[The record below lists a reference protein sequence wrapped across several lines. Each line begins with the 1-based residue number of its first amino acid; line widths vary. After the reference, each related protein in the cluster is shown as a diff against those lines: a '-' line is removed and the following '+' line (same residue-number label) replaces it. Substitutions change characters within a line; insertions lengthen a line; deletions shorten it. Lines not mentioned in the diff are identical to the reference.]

1 MVHVIRIYHDAGQQ
15 NIKNREDFT
24 AGMNTASF
32 RETCQW
38 LKFPLYGIRAQSGV
52 SPVVGLLTLAI
63 AVNRMPRN
71 RLPRIMKHYSPSGR
85 RNHGRPLKRLLDT

>member
-1 MVHVIRIYHDAGQQ
+1 MHGQQ

-38 LKFPLYGIRAQSGV
+38 LKFLLYGLRAQSGV
-52 SPVVGLLTLAI
+52 SPVVGLLPLAT
-63 AVNRMPRN
+63 AVNRIPRK
-71 RLPRIMKHYSPSGR
+71 RLHRVMKHYFPTGR